1 MDKNT
6 VEVKQLSVH
15 SYIKKAF
22 RWDLKEDTEC
32 KSLKCIYILEN
43 NEKCFGAEAK
53 NTVSDVLSRTCWGRE
68 HVRRFRV
75 SSTWKRRAVKPG
87 RRSTFSSAAP
97 DSTAPPKAPP
107 RSESQVRC
115 VFFFFTAF
123 SRSQRISAVLP
134 TFDESCL
141 RVFQEPR
148 HLQYV
153 ADLDDLNVYAVVNGR
168 KLYGAPADFT
178 FCIKVTASSQTPTG
192 RSVTVI
198 LAAHWVSIVHTN
210 CRM

>member
-53 NTVSDVLSRTCWGRE
+53 NTVSDVYSRTCWGRE
-68 HVRRFRV
+68 RVRRFRV

-115 VFFFFTAF
+115 VFFFFYGFQSVSKNLCCSSNIWWIVPVCVPGASTPAVRGRPGW
-123 SRSQRISAVLP
+123 SERVRGGERPQTVRSACRLHLLYQGNRFLP
-134 TFDESCL
+134 NTHRQECNSHSCGSL
-141 RVFQEPR
+141 S
-148 HLQYV
+148 QY
-153 ADLDDLNVYAVVNGR
+153 
-168 KLYGAPADFT
+168 
-178 FCIKVTASSQTPTG
+178 CS
-192 RSVTVI
+192 
-198 LAAHWVSIVHTN
+198 H
-210 CRM
+210 

>member
-1 MDKNT
+1 MDKNR

-22 RWDLKEDTEC
+22 RWDLKEDTEG
-32 KSLKCIYILEN
+32 KSPKCIYILEN

-115 VFFFFTAF
+115 IFFFLRLSVGLKESLLFFQHLTNRACLC
-123 SRSQRISAVLP
+123 SRSLDTCSTWP
-134 TFDESCL
+134 TWMIWTCTRWWTAANCTE
-141 RVFQEPR
+141 R
-148 HLQYV
+148 LQTS
-153 ADLDDLNVYAVVNGR
+153 
-168 KLYGAPADFT
+168 P
-178 FCIKVTASSQTPTG
+178 
-192 RSVTVI
+192 SV
-198 LAAHWVSIVHTN
+198 S
-210 CRM
+210 R